1 MRRLVDVMPG
11 RELNRI
17 TPGIS
22 VLEAARFLV
31 SHKTGTAAVFD
42 GTKLVGVF
50 SERDLCTRV
59 VSTGRDPAKV
69 LVREVMTPSPQT
81 ASVNDSLEECLV
93 RMSAVRCRHLPVFDG
108 ERYVGMVSMRDVTDA
123 IAEALKG
130 ELRDLREY
138 VAGSGS

>member
-1 MRRLVDVMPG
+1 MRKLAELMPG

-17 TPGIS
+17 NPGIS
-22 VLEAARFLV
+22 VLDAAKFLV
-31 SHKTGTAAVFD
+31 SHRTGTAAVFD
-42 GTKLVGVF
+42 GAKLVGVF

-59 VSTGRDPAKV
+59 VAAGRDPSKV
-69 LVREVMTPSPQT
+69 QVREVMTPSPLV
-81 ASVNDSLEECLV
+81 ASVDDSLEACLV
-93 RMSAVRCRHLPVFDG
+93 RMSSAHCRHLPVFDG

-123 IAEALKG
+123 IADALKG